1 MRGLPTITQ
10 ISIMPAHTDA
20 AIKISVITIVR
31 NGQPFVAQTIHSV
44 ISQDYPNLE
53 YIVIDGGSTDGT
65 LDVIRSNAAGIT
77 RWISEPDSGIADA
90 FNKGVHLAGG
100 DYLLTLNADDA
111 LADNG
116 VLRRVAEAIVHSD
129 YPVIFYGDGNILERH
144 TGKFLHRV
152 VIPFSEKLIRQ
163 GHMLPHP
170 CMFTHRSYFEKYG
183 DFDTSFRIAMD
194 YEWLLRGVL
203 RERVVHSPLLV
214 TNIRS
219 GGISTR
225 NRKKVIDEIV
235 RAQKKNGLLPSP
247 VAAFRL
253 KAYFMA
259 RYMARSVLEMLGLYA
274 VFDAW
279 RKWRAKAG
287 QPDNHGT

>member
-1 MRGLPTITQ
+1 MPLTHPISSLPRISIITVVKNGREFIRQTIT
-10 ISIMPAHTDA
+10 
-20 AIKISVITIVR
+20 SVVE
-31 NGQPFVAQTIHSV
+31 QT
-44 ISQDYPNLE
+44 YLNKE

-65 LDVIRSNAAGIT
+65 VEIIRSFDTGISK
-77 RWISEPDSGIADA
+77 WISEQDGGIAEA
-90 FNKGVHLAGG
+90 FNKGVALASG
-100 DYLLTLNADDA
+100 DYILTLNSDDA
-111 LADNG
+111 LADHE
-116 VLRRVAEAIVHSD
+116 VLRRVAEAVSQSN
-129 YPVIFYGDGNILERH
+129 YPVIFYGDGNILERQ
-144 TGKFLHRV
+144 TGQFLQHV

-170 CMFTHRSYFEKYG
+170 CMFTHRTYFEKYG
-183 DFDTSFRIAMD
+183 EFDTSFRIAMD

-203 RERVVHSPLLV
+203 RERVVHSSLLV

-247 VAAFRL
+247 VAEFRL

-259 RYMARSVLEMLGLYA
+259 RYMARSVLAVLGLYA

-279 RKWRAKAG
+279 RKWRVKAG
-287 QPDNHGT
+287 QLNNNGT